1 MFGLTYNGHFLHLQ
15 HVVFQQNLPDAM
27 VYTIEVIEG
36 SAVERQ
42 IQNLRR
48 WSGNMLRNGPRAIA
62 LGPRQVNPFI
72 WWCVVD
78 QRIAMWTMLVGP
90 ITAIYAA
97 VFAPDLLVTLF
108 LWFILSRV
116 ILALW
121 LFRYARRPDLTWP
134 FILYVNQ
141 VLNACVKVAL
151 LFRLNRQVWANRGNQ
166 KSRAS
171 NGMVERIKVG
181 FAWIQL
187 VGAVGAFMLI
197 VGSITTAV

>member
-1 MFGLTYNGHFLHLQ
+1 
-15 HVVFQQNLPDAM
+15 
-27 VYTIEVIEG
+27 
-36 SAVERQ
+36 
-42 IQNLRR
+42 
-48 WSGNMLRNGPRAIA
+48 MLRNGARAIA

-97 VFAPDLLVTLF
+97 AFAPDLLVTLF

-116 ILALW
+116 ILSLW
-121 LFRYARRPDLTWP
+121 LFRYARSPDLAWP

-166 KSRAS
+166 KSRA
-171 NGMVERIKVG
+171 NRGMVDRIKVA

-197 VGSITTAV
+197 VGSITTAI